1 MGQCTDRVP
10 ETVIDLQFLRILCNP
25 LRTRLFIDAIDIR
38 HKTQILDSA
47 QPIIKIRIVRK
58 IGKYPLRTERIL
70 RNIDAVNGN
79 LSLFKLQNS
88 RRTPQRRR
96 LAGAV
101 LTNKAD
107 NLPIRDIDGNAMQ
120 NFFLPKAQTAD
131 IWGDIG
137 GTQWNRSDRKLVP
150 QERLFGTE

>member
-1 MGQCTDRVP
+1 M
-10 ETVIDLQFLRILCNP
+10 
-25 LRTRLFIDAIDIR
+25 RLFIGAIDIR

-58 IGKYPLRTERIL
+58 IGKHPLRTERIL

-96 LAGAV
+96 LAGSV
-101 LTNKAD
+101 LTNKAN

-120 NFFLPKAQTAD
+120 NFFPPKLLCKFSIMSIDKWSPA
-131 IWGDIG
+131 IVLMFFSHVSIEP
-137 GTQWNRSDRKLVP
+137 NHKLVINVKGP
-150 QERLFGTE
+150 EHPGPNLFG